1 MLHDGG
7 NDTGSVPQ
15 STTSLDD
22 KLDYFNKELTAMKS
36 EMKRFAESLDTKES
50 ISNLKLARLESEMMH
65 LNKNLTTQMTS
76 FCEKISAKI
85 SVLDA
90 NMESRLDKFESRF
103 LFRIVFVV
111 SDLRT
116 YYMIPS
122 NKYEGSQCSCCSG
135 WYRRCHSPTIPKFY
149 DPDSYDPGPSRQTC
163 LKQESLRSIANTI
176 TCTAMSRPGR
186 ENMLLD

>member
-1 MLHDGG
+1 MLRQAFGVRQGRTLQRVTRFTQNVSPFCMSKTRTFQTTTCLLHDGG

-103 LFRIVFVV
+103 LFRIVFVAV
-111 SDLRT
+111 SVAVAVGGTVAATL
-116 YYMIPS
+116 
-122 NKYEGSQCSCCSG
+122 
-135 WYRRCHSPTIPKFY
+135 
-149 DPDSYDPGPSRQTC
+149 
-163 LKQESLRSIANTI
+163 LRSLNSTTQTPTTQA
-176 TCTAMSRPGR
+176 PQ
-186 ENMLLD
+186 DKHV